1 MTNIQNPANLQG
13 IKFLSGTFFTH
24 VIDYSLVLKV
34 NNRIRAE

>member
-13 IKFLSGTFFTH
+13 IKLLSCTFFTH
-24 VIDYSLVLKV
+24 VIDYSLLLKV